1 MIDRYKQ
8 ALEYYSRQRSTSADQ
23 LMEAICL
30 TKLERYADAKHS
42 YGSALRAML
51 KDRWWHKTSQPDW
64 LVNTYELAGEGSL
77 YSRVLKEIED
87 YKLDDRG
94 SSLVAFYAYATIRL
108 VASKDDE
115 AREYV
120 PKLLARPKV
129 KDTFAAGKV
138 IETIL
143 EQSQPAFD
151 AALDGLLKAHRGM
164 AKFGDLRESP
174 EGFLSLW
181 AMLLAKIAL
190 QRGLLVDTES
200 EYLSKAYLDYL
211 LADQSSGRRFSG

>member
-8 ALEYYSRQRSTSADQ
+8 ALEDFSRQQDTSADQ
-23 LMEAICL
+23 LMVAICL
-30 TKLERYADAKHS
+30 TKLERYAEAKHS

-64 LVNTYELAGEGSL
+64 LVNTYVLAGEGSL

-87 YKLDDRG
+87 YKLDRRG
-94 SSLVAFYAYATIRL
+94 SSLVAFYAYASIRL

-115 AREYV
+115 AGEYV
-120 PKLLARPKV
+120 SKLLARPKV
-129 KDTFAAGKV
+129 KVTFAAGKV
-138 IETIL
+138 IEAIL

-181 AMLLAKIAL
+181 AMSLATIAL
-190 QRGLLVDTES
+190 QRGLSVDTER

-211 LADQSSGRRFSG
+211 LVDQSSGRRFSG